1 MSESL
6 FTKIINR
13 ELPSTIRYEDDEF
26 IAINDIHPA
35 APVHVLVIPKHPY
48 ETLEHIN
55 DQDAEFHAKLLQTV
69 RRVAKEV
76 GIADNYK
83 ILLNVGKQVQQVPH
97 VHVHLM
103 GGWSKTTKTTTIDQ
117 ETSDFIQ
124 RG

>member
-1 MSESL
+1 MSDSL

-13 ELPSTIRYEDDEF
+13 ELPSTIRYEDDDF

-48 ETLEHIN
+48 ETLEQVN
-55 DQDAEFHAKLLQTV
+55 LQDTEFHTKLLQTV
-69 RRVAKEV
+69 RRVAKEI

-83 ILLNVGKQVQQVPH
+83 ILLNVGKQVQQVHH

-103 GGWSKTTKTTTIDQ
+103 GGWSKTAKTATIDQ
-117 ETSDFIQ
+117 ETNDFIHH
-124 RG
+124 G